1 MAGGSDIRAGAAY
14 VELYT
19 KNSKFVRGLD
29 RAQRRVAAFA
39 QTTRASATKLLGLSA
54 LFAAPFV
61 AGGKVFAGF
70 QQQMANVSTMLDK
83 PAAHMDT
90 FRKSVQSMAI
100 EFGQSTETL
109 SAGLYDILSASV
121 PAGKALDTLSV
132 SAKAAKAG
140 MSETGVAADAIT
152 TMLNA
157 YGLEAENAADISDWL
172 FTIVKRGKTNFG
184 ELAPSIGNVA
194 TIASTAGVSLEE
206 LGGTIATLTKNGVKT
221 ENAIT
226 AVNAI
231 ISSFLKPTD
240 EGAQYAKTL
249 GFELN
254 STTLASEGM
263 LGVFEKINKLPP
275 DAISKLFPNV
285 RALKGVLPALQ
296 NVEGFADDIAAMGG
310 RTGSTEEA
318 FKKMSATMS
327 STFDAAKQSALGV
340 MAVIGES
347 LSPVLSNLS
356 GQFTAAAQST
366 MGWVGANQG
375 LVVGLAAMV
384 AIVGATGAGLLVL
397 SVAGSAVATVFA
409 LTSGVVG
416 AFGTIVGVTG
426 TVIAGLTGIL
436 GTVGAALT
444 AFIGMV
450 QSGTLVTAAWNVVYT
465 AMAYGMIAGEAVIA
479 AATAGYAALS
489 AAITL
494 CTTKAGLQ
502 SIVFSIQIGLLNVI
516 IATQTALAVSC
527 SVLAGAFSMLS
538 TVVMTVGSVLL
549 TVVASPALLVVAALV
564 TIGGIVLWCTG
575 VLGKLWSFIK
585 GVFGGAL
592 GWLGKKLAW
601 LGSCFASVFKK
612 ILGWIG
618 KFGQSITDSMGK
630 AGGGFDKFGGD
641 AKKAAAN
648 AKKAAKEA
656 QKAMQDMQKESG
668 AGASGGSGG
677 ANPQGDYLEQLKRQ
691 KRDIEIGRIEDDYQ
705 RQRAGIK
712 AKYDDKHK
720 EAEGKFG
727 KGITQDRYDAEK
739 GFAYRQY
746 LDDSQSGG
754 MSHDDALKKYEA
766 TMAKLAKQLEGSP
779 VFDQLNQNEQ
789 TEVAALNENRQREL
803 AEQKKQEQA
812 DIAAGNK
819 QNKRDA
825 DRAEI
830 AAQYHGD
837 DQGRQLALNKY
848 NRGVAIEDAK
858 ERGLDLDPINKKFDS
873 QKRVIELDKGLNQ
886 AKQHVTGAFSGF
898 AAMHFGGGQT
908 EQKRIAT
915 ATEKVAENTG
925 KLVKQTKKGPTF

>member
-19 KNSKFVRGLD
+19 KNSKFVRGLNQ
-29 RAQRRVAAFA
+29 AQRRVAAFA

-70 QQQMANVSTMLDK
+70 EQQMANVSTMLDE

-90 FRKSVQSMAI
+90 FRKSVQAMSV

-121 PAGKALDTLSV
+121 PAEKALDTLSV

-157 YGLEAENAADISDWL
+157 YGLEAEHAADISDWL

-254 STTLASEGM
+254 STTLASEGL
-263 LGVFEKINKLPP
+263 LGVFERLNQLPP
-275 DAISKLFPNV
+275 DAISKLFPNI

-296 NVEGFADDIAAMGG
+296 NVEGFADDIAAMGN

-327 STFDAAKQSALGV
+327 AAFDSAKQSALGV

-347 LSPVLSNLS
+347 MSPVLSNLF
-356 GQFTAAAQST
+356 GQFTAMAQST

-384 AIVGATGAGLLVL
+384 AMVGATGAGLLVL
-397 SVAGSAVATVFA
+397 SAAGSAVAMVFA
-409 LTSGVVG
+409 LASGAVG
-416 AFGTIVGVTG
+416 AFGTIVGVSG
-426 TVIAGLTGIL
+426 TVIAGLSGIFSM
-436 GTVGAALT
+436 VGAALT

-479 AATAGYAALS
+479 AATAGYSALS

-502 SIVFSIQIGLLNVI
+502 SIVFSQSRS
-516 IATQTALAVSC
+516 AY
-527 SVLAGAFSMLS
+527 S
-538 TVVMTVGSVLL
+538 T
-549 TVVASPALLVVAALV
+549 
-564 TIGGIVLWCTG
+564 
-575 VLGKLWSFIK
+575 
-585 GVFGGAL
+585 
-592 GWLGKKLAW
+592 
-601 LGSCFASVFKK
+601 
-612 ILGWIG
+612 
-618 KFGQSITDSMGK
+618 
-630 AGGGFDKFGGD
+630 
-641 AKKAAAN
+641 
-648 AKKAAKEA
+648 
-656 QKAMQDMQKESG
+656 
-668 AGASGGSGG
+668 
-677 ANPQGDYLEQLKRQ
+677 
-691 KRDIEIGRIEDDYQ
+691 
-705 RQRAGIK
+705 
-712 AKYDDKHK
+712 
-720 EAEGKFG
+720 
-727 KGITQDRYDAEK
+727 
-739 GFAYRQY
+739 
-746 LDDSQSGG
+746 
-754 MSHDDALKKYEA
+754 
-766 TMAKLAKQLEGSP
+766 
-779 VFDQLNQNEQ
+779 
-789 TEVAALNENRQREL
+789 
-803 AEQKKQEQA
+803 
-812 DIAAGNK
+812 
-819 QNKRDA
+819 
-825 DRAEI
+825 
-830 AAQYHGD
+830 
-837 DQGRQLALNKY
+837 
-848 NRGVAIEDAK
+848 
-858 ERGLDLDPINKKFDS
+858 
-873 QKRVIELDKGLNQ
+873 
-886 AKQHVTGAFSGF
+886 
-898 AAMHFGGGQT
+898 
-908 EQKRIAT
+908 
-915 ATEKVAENTG
+915 
-925 KLVKQTKKGPTF
+925 